1 MNDWIRVEAESE
13 HQAVGDAYYV
23 NLANIAAVH
32 IMTEFAEHDRYP
44 HAAVGIIAT
53 NGAVVKIY
61 GEAARDEMRRALERR
76 QVDEG
81 SGGAGEVRLPTL
93 HLG

>member
-1 MNDWIRVEAESE
+1 MEAEAE

-23 NLANIAAVH
+23 NLANVAA
-32 IMTEFAEHDRYP
+32 IRLFTEFDEHGRHP
-44 HAAVGIIAT
+44 HPAGSSITT
-53 NGAVVKIY
+53 NGAVVKFH

-76 QVDEG
+76 QPSGVGGDEG
-81 SGGAGEVRLPTL
+81 LRCPPTL